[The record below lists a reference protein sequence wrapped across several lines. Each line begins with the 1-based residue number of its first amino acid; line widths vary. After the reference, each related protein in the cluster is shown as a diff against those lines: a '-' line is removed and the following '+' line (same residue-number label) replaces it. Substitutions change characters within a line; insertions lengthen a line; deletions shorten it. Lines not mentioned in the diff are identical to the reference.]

1 MHDPATTGN
10 WRRIIGS
17 IVVIALALSILSI
30 IGKIFLAPPGP
41 FAWAESDPASNDDLI
56 TLSKC
61 CMALIVMMVP
71 SLAERKF
78 SVDIPDQIGAL
89 YFMFLFAAIFL
100 GDVLDFYAVIPFWDT
115 ILHAFS
121 GALLTALG
129 FVALLHLSGC
139 KRQSLGLSPLA
150 VACLAFCF
158 AMTMGC
164 FWEMYEYTV
173 DGLLFHNLQGYALVD
188 GSLLCGR
195 AALADTMEDIFTNA
209 ISAVLIALAGY
220 LTLKRQSA

>member
-1 MHDPATTGN
+1 M
-10 WRRIIGS
+10 
-17 IVVIALALSILSI
+17 
-30 IGKIFLAPPGP
+30 
-41 FAWAESDPASNDDLI
+41 
-56 TLSKC
+56 
-61 CMALIVMMVP
+61 VMMVP

-129 FVALLHLSGC
+129 FVAILPLSGY
-139 KRQSLGLSPLA
+139 KGQPLGLSPLA

-173 DGLLFHNLQGYALVD
+173 DGLLFHNLQGYALGD

-209 ISAVLIALAGY
+209 ISAMLIALAGY
-220 LTLKRQSA
+220 LMLKRQSS